1 MVIAIVIL
9 SLLVVF
15 LGYLLYINYQRAEI
29 ATKYCEAYV
38 QFVSTL
44 YFKFTETRDRMKDI
58 DRLGAFKADDEV
70 GIIFTDIDESID
82 TLYEFITRYVNT
94 KQAEEDKKAKN

>member
-15 LGYLLYINYQRAEI
+15 LGYLLYINYKRAEI

-58 DRLGAFKADDEV
+58 DGLKPHHNLAIYNL
-70 GIIFTDIDESID
+70 IIQKVMNIS
-82 TLYEFITRYVNT
+82 
-94 KQAEEDKKAKN
+94 